1 MRPSLPRLK
10 TTKSLLAKAWRPR
23 PVESDVPTIIK
34 GRHPELFTSRII
46 LSDGSS
52 FRVKSTAPREQVK
65 ITKDTRS
72 HPLWN
77 PHTGLKISD
86 EGGYLSSFQKKF
98 QGFDGSDDL
107 AFAYDAE
114 SAKEQL
120 DNSAVS
126 SGKKSGNNQKA
137 AGGAPAASDKKK

>member
-10 TTKSLLAKAWRPR
+10 TAKSLLAKAWRPR
-23 PVESDVPTIIK
+23 PLESDVPTIIS
-34 GRHPELFTSRII
+34 GRHPELFTSQII

-52 FRVKSTAPREQVK
+52 YRVKSTAPREQVK

-86 EGGYLSSFQKKF
+86 EGGYLSTFQKKF
-98 QGFDGSDDL
+98 QGFNGSDDL
-107 AFAYDAE
+107 VFVDDVELA
-114 SAKEQL
+114 SG
-120 DNSAVS
+120 S
-126 SGKKSGNNQKA
+126 SSKKA
-137 AGGAPAASDKKK
+137 TAGTDKKK

>member
-10 TTKSLLAKAWRPR
+10 ITKSLLAKSWRPR
-23 PVESDVPTIIK
+23 PVESDVPTIIN

-52 FRVKSTAPREQVK
+52 FCVKSTAPREQVK

-98 QGFDGSDDL
+98 QGFDGSDDF
-107 AFAYDAE
+107 AFADSVE
-114 SAKEQL
+114 SSNQKS
-120 DNSAVS
+120 NTSAAPG
-126 SGKKSGNNQKA
+126 GKKGGNNQKS
-137 AGGAPAASDKKK
+137 AGGAPSASDKKK

>member
-23 PVESDVPTIIK
+23 PVESNVPTIVK
-34 GRHPELFTSRII
+34 GRHPELFTSQII

-52 FRVKSTAPREQVK
+52 FHVKSTAPREQVK

-98 QGFDGSDDL
+98 QGFDSSDDL
-107 AFAYDAE
+107 AFAYEADSQQTGTKTAPI
-114 SAKEQL
+114 
-120 DNSAVS
+120 
-126 SGKKSGNNQKA
+126 GKKSGSNQNPS
-137 AGGAPAASDKKK
+137 GDKKK